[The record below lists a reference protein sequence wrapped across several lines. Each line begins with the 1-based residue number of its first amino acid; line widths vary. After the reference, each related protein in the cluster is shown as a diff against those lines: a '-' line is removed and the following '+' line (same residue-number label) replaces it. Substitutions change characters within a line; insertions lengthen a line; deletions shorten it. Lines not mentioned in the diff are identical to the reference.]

1 MQYLINK
8 WRSNS
13 IITMLVDTMVENNIC
28 PIGNT
33 LDFFNRKWIFCI
45 LSIIINVFNRQIN
58 MYKSS

>member
-33 LDFFNRKWIFCI
+33 LDFFNRNGYFA
-45 LSIIINVFNRQIN
+45 F
-58 MYKSS
+58 YP